1 MKTIYDIWKKLSR
14 MRLKKIIKFD
24 KLFQLKQIVT
34 KRTIIKYEERA
45 N

>member
-1 MKTIYDIWKKLSR
+1 

-24 KLFQLKQIVT
+24 KLFQLKQIIT
-34 KRTIIKYEERA
+34 KKKITKYEERI